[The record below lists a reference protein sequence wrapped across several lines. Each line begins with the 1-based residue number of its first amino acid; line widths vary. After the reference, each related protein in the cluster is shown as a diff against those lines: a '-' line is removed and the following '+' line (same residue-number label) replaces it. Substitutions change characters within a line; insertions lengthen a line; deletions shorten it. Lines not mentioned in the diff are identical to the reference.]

1 MATAQRVLALYQE
14 EYFDFNLRYFHEKLR
29 EQEEFRTT
37 ALTMLV
43 ILDDATIT
51 PGEPVDKSRLTQVGR
66 ALKEL
71 GVQMDPGRPVRT
83 PAGHPLALCDSRNSR
98 RTAPR

>member
-1 MATAQRVLALYQE
+1 
-14 EYFDFNLRYFHEKLR
+14 
-29 EQEEFRTT
+29 
-37 ALTMLV
+37 
-43 ILDDATIT
+43 
-51 PGEPVDKSRLTQVGR
+51 VGR